1 MEFSR
6 VALLDRRVMDELLP
20 TLPGLSGPY
29 FYLLRLGIL
38 GLLQVEENR
47 DPVGWWE
54 WFWTLLGWQYKE
66 VKDIIYLDLV
76 YLFVW
81 LLLLLLLMGVL
92 LGLTTIVRA
101 GSKWVFTTCLQIV
114 ARAAGYVSSVF
125 ERVFRFLASSL
136 DPGSSCRIVVPN
148 STVIAYNTESI
159 RTGSIL
165 TKFEAPD
172 CQVILGVLH
181 GERFVAHGCGVRVD
195 VPGRDD
201 LYIITPMHVYS
212 GLPDVFHIRGKVL
225 TLPLD
230 RKLFTRGGVSVSRDV
245 VELDTDL
252 VAFPVT
258 PVEASQ
264 IGVKRASIHNAVE
277 GRGSLA
283 RIVGPSGEGST
294 GQLYPDPIVFGQFV
308 YGGSTV
314 AGFSGAAYVVGR
326 SVAGIH
332 CAGGSRNVGYSL
344 RLAYVTL
351 LYWLKVQPE
360 YTEEWLENIVK
371 RTKKKIRV
379 DLSWQHLD
387 SVRFQVRGEFHIVDR
402 DTWNEYVGNLDVD
415 SSGVLQYDDSES
427 SVEVHSPESAVQKN
441 EQPATDTASA
451 SSNGFP
457 QEEIS
462 KLQSIIARQR
472 ATLKNYQEK
481 LAKSGKK
488 QKKDLPGPR
497 EEQIPENQ
505 S

>member
-1 MEFSR
+1 
-6 VALLDRRVMDELLP
+6 MDELLP

-29 FYLLRLGIL
+29 FLLLRLGIL

-54 WFWTLLGWQYKE
+54 WFWTLIGWQYKE
-66 VKDIIYLDLV
+66 VKEYIYLDLV

-81 LLLLLLLMGVL
+81 LLLILLLMGVL
-92 LGLTTIVRA
+92 LGFLAILRA
-101 GSKWVFTTCLQIV
+101 GSKWVITTFLIAV
-114 ARAAGYVSSVF
+114 AKLAGHVSSLF
-125 ERVFRFLASSL
+125 ERVFRLLASSL
-136 DPGSSCRIVVPN
+136 DPGSDYRVVIPN

-159 RTGSIL
+159 RTGSVL
-165 TKFEAPD
+165 TKFEAPG
-172 CQVILGVLH
+172 CQVVLGILH

-225 TLPLD
+225 TLPID
-230 RKLFTRGGVSVSRDV
+230 RKLFTRGGVTISRDV

-252 VAFPVT
+252 VALPVT

-264 IGVKRASIHNAVE
+264 IGVQRASIHNAVE

-294 GQLYPDPIVFGQFV
+294 GQLYPDPIVFGQLV
-308 YGGSTV
+308 YNGSTV

-326 SVAGIH
+326 NVAGVH

-351 LYWLKVQPE
+351 LYWLKIKPE
-360 YTEEWLENIVK
+360 YTEEWLETIIK
-371 RTKKKIRV
+371 RTKKQIRV

-402 DTWNEYVGNLDVD
+402 ETWNEYVGNLEVD

-427 SVEVHSPESAVQKN
+427 TVEVSSPESAVQKN
-441 EQPATDTASA
+441 EQPATDMASG
-451 SSNGFP
+451 SSNGSP
-457 QEEIS
+457 QEEIF

-472 ATLKNYQEK
+472 ATLRNCQEK
-481 LAKSGKK
+481 LGKSGKK
-488 QKKDLPGPR
+488 QKKGTAGPP
-497 EEQIPENQ
+497 EELTPESQ